1 MRQNIDTSPIN
12 EMKNTITECI
22 YGNTIARM
30 NSTLALDSSWSHRSF
45 TYRKLDKII
54 REHIVM
60 CTNATKY

>member
-22 YGNTIARM
+22 YGNTRARM
-30 NSTLALDSSWSHRSF
+30 NLLSYLDSSRSLLSSP
-45 TYRKLDKII
+45 YRKLNEIS

-60 CTNATKY
+60 STNASTY